1 MGTLD
6 GQIAFV
12 TGGARGQGRSHAVHL
27 AGLGADIVIVDSL
40 KDNETTEYPMAAQSD
55 LDETARLVRAQG
67 RNVYTRQI
75 DVRDFDGL
83 TAFVDEIVEKL
94 GKIDILLAN
103 AGIMT
108 AVEIA
113 EMSPQVWAETIDINL
128 TGVFN
133 SFRAVLPHMIE
144 AGYGRVVAT
153 SSGGGHIGFNN
164 LGHYC
169 ASKWGVIGL
178 VKSAAMELAG
188 KGITVNAVTPTNV
201 NTDMIRNAACEALFL
216 PGVDNP
222 TDQQIRDAY
231 VINPMGVPWIEPID
245 VSRTIAFLVDPDSKY
260 ITGETLGPLAGS
272 GATNGAA

>member
-27 AGLGADIVIVDSL
+27 ASLGADIVIVDSL
-40 KDNETTEYPMAAQSD
+40 KDNDTTEYPMAGPAD
-55 LDETARLVRAQG
+55 LDETVRLVRAQG
-67 RNVYTRQI
+67 RDVYTRQI

-83 TAFVDEIVEKL
+83 VAFADEVVDKF

-108 AVEIA
+108 AVEIS

-133 SFRAVLPHMIE
+133 SFRAVLPHMIA

-201 NTDMIRNAACEALFL
+201 NTDMIRNPACEALFL

-222 TDQQIRDAY
+222 SEQQIRDAY

-245 VSRTIAFLVDPDSKY
+245 VSRTIAFLVSPDSTY